1 MFLIDTNVLS
11 EFRKAG
17 TDRMDLAVKAW
28 FDEVPEEQ
36 TFISVISIMEL
47 ERWVL
52 LKARHDPAQ
61 AGIIRRWLQSR
72 ILPRYARRLLS
83 VDRAVAQKTA
93 ALHVP
98 DPRPHPD
105 ALIAGTALVHGLTVV
120 TRNTRDFAPLGVPV
134 IDPWSGAG

>member
-1 MFLIDTNVLS
+1 MYLVDTNVLS

-17 TDRMDLAVKAW
+17 TERMDGAVQAW
-28 FDEVPEEQ
+28 FDAVDEDQ

-52 LKARHDPAQ
+52 LKERHDPAQ
-61 AGIIRRWLQSR
+61 AGIIRRWLETR
-72 ILPRYARRLLS
+72 ILPRYRRRLLGI
-83 VDRAVAQKTA
+83 DREVARRTA

-105 ALIAGTALVHGLTVV
+105 AFIAGTALVHGLKVV
-120 TRNTRDFAPLGVPV
+120 TRNVRDFVPLGVSV
-134 IDPWSGAG
+134 VNPWEVR